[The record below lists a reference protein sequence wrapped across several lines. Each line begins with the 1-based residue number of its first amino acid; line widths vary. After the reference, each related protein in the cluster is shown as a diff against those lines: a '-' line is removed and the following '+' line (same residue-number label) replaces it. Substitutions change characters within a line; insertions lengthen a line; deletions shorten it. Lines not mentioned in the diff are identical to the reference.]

1 MTHKHKIE
9 KEKQSYT
16 LIAYRGTIYVKTK
29 KIMQTHMLHGEW
41 ESCVGVMSP
50 GFRMVVPT
58 WGERGA

>member
-1 MTHKHKIE
+1 M
-9 KEKQSYT
+9 T
-16 LIAYRGTIYVKTK
+16 LINIKLRKTKLQIDCIQRYHVKTK

-58 WGERGA
+58 WEERGT